1 MSNVISFDPSSREYL
16 EQKYGKVWNTA
27 QLKRDFEVDGFMAP
41 YVQVRRREDGAVG
54 SLMFQHSPRYYF
66 NFEPVR

>member
-1 MSNVISFDPSSREYL
+1 MSNAISFDPSSREYL
-16 EQKYGKVWNTA
+16 EQKYGTVWNTA
-27 QLKRDFEVDGFMAP
+27 QLRRDFEVDGFMAP